1 MKKTHKSATQ
11 QKHNSCYQSRAQKKK
26 NHLTERLNYF
36 ISLTLHLRWRQGQ
49 TLLLM
54 KHAFSK
60 ILLLLTA
67 LPLLLLSCKKYEDL
81 QVNPNEPST
90 ATPSLLLTNIC
101 ISVFNY
107 DPTYPAYAARH
118 LTYYER
124 GNSAVDYSW
133 TSGEYSNFDV
143 LRQVEKMD
151 ELAQQ
156 NGAVNYTGLAKF
168 FRAVLF
174 SQLTEQFGDIPY
186 SDALG
191 ATDGNTKPLYDT
203 QEAVYAGILN
213 ELEEANN
220 ILDDASG
227 TIGGDIIYGGVASQ
241 WKKLVN
247 AFRLRLLIHL
257 SKKEGNSS
265 INIKEQFQNIVS
277 NPSQYPL
284 MESGD
289 DNGQLVFNESATSN
303 YYPTCGSLSVGT
315 AVSIEEGFANILK
328 ERSDPRLFSFA
339 DPITGLPANI
349 FDNYAGVNAGLTV
362 ADQQTV
368 SANAS
373 RINRRYP
380 DINNPVNEPLILMG
394 YPEQEFVIA
403 EGIARGWVTGSG
415 EDHYE
420 NGIAASMAFYNIEV
434 PAGYLDQPNVKYD
447 AANAIEFIIIQKYIA
462 LFMQSGWEAF
472 YEQRR
477 TGIPHLNTGPGTYN
491 DGRVP
496 KRWLY
501 PQSEYDYNAA
511 NVESAIRNQF
521 TDDDVNEAIWLIE

>member
-1 MKKTHKSATQ
+1 
-11 QKHNSCYQSRAQKKK
+11 
-26 NHLTERLNYF
+26 
-36 ISLTLHLRWRQGQ
+36 
-49 TLLLM
+49 M

-60 ILLLLTA
+60 ILLLLTVTS
-67 LPLLLLSCKKYEDL
+67 LLLVSCKKYEDF

-107 DPTYPAYAARH
+107 DPTGPAYASRQ

-124 GNSAVDYSW
+124 GNSNVDYSW
-133 TSGEYSNFDV
+133 TGGDFSNFDV
-143 LRQVEKMD
+143 LRQVTKMD

-156 NGAVNYTGLAKF
+156 NGSVNYTGLAKF

-191 ATDGNTKPLYDT
+191 ALDGNTKPLYDT
-203 QEAVYAGILN
+203 QEEVYAGILN

-220 ILDDASG
+220 ILDDANG
-227 TIGGDIIYGGVASQ
+227 TISGDIIYGGAASQ

-257 SKKEGNSS
+257 SKREGNSS
-265 INIKEQFQNIVS
+265 INIKEQFQSIIS
-277 NPSQYPL
+277 NPSKYPL
-284 MESGD
+284 MESGA

-315 AVSIEEGFANILK
+315 AVSIEEGLADILK

-349 FDNYAGVNAGLTV
+349 YNNYAGVNAGLTV

-380 DINNPVNEPLILMG
+380 DINNPVNEPLILVG

-403 EGIARGWVTGSG
+403 EGIARGWATGSAA
-415 EDHYE
+415 EHYG
-420 NGIAASMAFYNIEV
+420 NGITASMAFYDLEV
-434 PAGYLDQPNVKYD
+434 PAGYFDQENVKYNTG
-447 AANAIEFIIIQKYIA
+447 NAIPLIITQKYIA

-477 TGIPHLNTGPGTYN
+477 TGIPSLNVGPGTYN
-491 DGRVP
+491 DGKVP

-501 PQSEYDYNAA
+501 PQSEYDYNAE
-511 NVESAIRNQF
+511 NVASAINSQYGN
-521 TDDDVNEAIWLIE
+521 DDVNEEMWLIK